1 MFGLS
6 NSRDLKKKEKYVSE
20 MKGML
25 ELSLII
31 NKIDVTLAILLQCEI
46 LMACEQDKVGT
57 SAKYSFTQTGK

>member
-6 NSRDLKKKEKYVSE
+6 NSRDLKKKKYVSE
-20 MKGML
+20 LKGML

-31 NKIDVTLAILLQCEI
+31 NRNIDVTLAILLQCEI
-46 LMACEQDKVGT
+46 LMVCEQDRVGI